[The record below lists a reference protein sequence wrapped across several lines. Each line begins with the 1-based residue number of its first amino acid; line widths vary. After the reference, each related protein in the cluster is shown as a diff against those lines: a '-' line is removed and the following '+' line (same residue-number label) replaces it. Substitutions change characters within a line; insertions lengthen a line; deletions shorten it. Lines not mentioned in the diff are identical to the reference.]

1 MSLLSFNQ
9 TDSKSKDKDAKVRP
23 MAVAGSFYPVQ
34 KDSITKLMDSYFAP
48 YTKTEP
54 KEQIAAV
61 IVPHAGY
68 IFSGSVAA
76 SAFAQIPTGSKF
88 DHIFLIG
95 PSHHVYLDGAS
106 INSQF
111 DYYATPLG
119 EVKVDVELCKQ
130 LIRDHQVFV
139 CNEQAHKKEHC
150 LEVQLPFLQYRMKE
164 MAPIIPII
172 IGAQSLE
179 TIKKIAEALRPY
191 FNEKNLFVISSDFS
205 HYPSYADA
213 KEVDETT
220 GRAIESGKLN
230 EFMDALEHN
239 KDQHVE
245 NLATSAC
252 GQSAIALL
260 LYLTQPDKNIQI
272 NHLLYRNS
280 GDSQYGGKE
289 EVVGY
294 HAFTFVRKKEIE
306 AKTSFNLSEKEKH
319 TLLAIARNSIS
330 NELNRHQGPSCS
342 EYELSETLKM
352 KCGAFVTLDEE
363 GQLRGCIGHFGN
375 DTPLYRIIEKMAKAS
390 AFEDPRFMPLQRY
403 ELENINIEIS
413 VLSPLKRIHNINE
426 FEYGKEGIYISK
438 GRRSGTF
445 LPQVAQETNWT
456 KEEFLGH
463 CARDKAGLS
472 WDGWKD
478 AELYTYE
485 AIIFKEEKQ

>member
-9 TDSKSKDKDAKVRP
+9 ADGRSKDKDAKVRP
-23 MAVAGSFYPVQ
+23 MAVAGSFYPAQ
-34 KDSITKLMDSYFAP
+34 KDSIKELMDSYFTP
-48 YTKTEP
+48 YAKIEA
-54 KEQIAAV
+54 KKQIAAI

-68 IFSGSVAA
+68 IFSGAVAA
-76 SAFAQIPTGSKF
+76 SAFAQIPTDKKF

-106 INSQF
+106 INSEF
-111 DYYATPLG
+111 DYYATPF
-119 EVKVDVELCKQ
+119 EDAKVDIELCKQ

-139 CNEQAHKKEHC
+139 YNAQAHEKEHC

-172 IGAQSLE
+172 IGTQSLE
-179 TIKKIAEALRPY
+179 TIEKIAKALKPY

-205 HYPSYADA
+205 HYPSYSDA
-213 KEVDETT
+213 KEVDERT
-220 GRAIESGKLN
+220 GRAIENGKLD
-230 EFMDALEHN
+230 EFMDALEYN
-239 KDQHVE
+239 KDEHIK

-252 GQSAIALL
+252 GESAIALL
-260 LYLTQPDKNIQI
+260 LYLTQQDKNIQI

-306 AKTSFNLSEKEKH
+306 TKASFTLTEKERYA
-319 TLLAIARNSIS
+319 LLNIARNSIL
-330 NELNRHQGPSCS
+330 NELNRQQEPSCPKD
-342 EYELSETLKM
+342 ELSETLKM
-352 KCGAFVTLDEE
+352 KCGAFVTLYED
-363 GQLRGCIGHFGN
+363 GHLRGCIGHFGN
-375 DTPLYRIIEKMAKAS
+375 DTPLYRIIEEMAKAA
-390 AFEDPRFMPLQRY
+390 AFQDPRFTPLQRH

-413 VLSPLKRIHNINE
+413 VLSPLKKIHSINE
-426 FEYGKEGIYISK
+426 FDYGKEGIYISK

-445 LPQVAQETNWT
+445 LPQVAQETHWT

-478 AELYTYE
+478 AELYTYK

>member
-9 TDSKSKDKDAKVRP
+9 AAGSSKDKDAKVRP
-23 MAVAGSFYPVQ
+23 MAVVGSFYPAQ
-34 KDSITKLMDSYFAP
+34 KDSIKKLMDSYFAS
-48 YTKTEP
+48 YAKIEA

-68 IFSGSVAA
+68 IFSGAVAA
-76 SAFAQIPTGSKF
+76 SAFAQIPTDSKF

-106 INSQF
+106 INSEF

-119 EVKVDVELCKQ
+119 DAKVDIELCKQ
-130 LIRDHQVFV
+130 LIRDHHEFV
-139 CNEQAHKKEHC
+139 YNAQAHQKEHC

-164 MAPIIPII
+164 MAPIVPII
-172 IGAQSLE
+172 IGTQSLPIIE
-179 TIKKIAEALRPY
+179 RIATILKPY

-213 KEVDETT
+213 KEVDERT
-220 GRAIESGKLN
+220 GRAIENGKLD
-230 EFMDALEHN
+230 EFMDTLEYN
-239 KDQHVE
+239 KNQRVE

-260 LYLTQPDKNIQI
+260 LYLTQQDKNIQI

-306 AKTSFNLSEKEKH
+306 AKSSFTLSEKEKH
-319 TLLAIARNSIS
+319 ALLNIARNSIL
-330 NELNRHQGPSCS
+330 NELNRQQEPS
-342 EYELSETLKM
+342 YPKDELSETLKM
-352 KCGAFVTLDEE
+352 KCGAFVTLYED
-363 GQLRGCIGHFGN
+363 GHLRGCIGHFNN
-375 DTPLYRIIEKMAKAS
+375 DTPLYRIIEEMAKAA
-390 AFEDPRFMPLQRY
+390 AFQDPRFMPVHRS
-403 ELENINIEIS
+403 ELDEINIEIS
-413 VLSPLKRIHNINE
+413 VLSPLKKIRSINE
-426 FEYGKEGIYISK
+426 FDYGKEGIYISK
-438 GRRSGTF
+438 GGRSGTF

-472 WDGWKD
+472 WDGWKN